1 MVNKEIKDGDIG
13 QSLSIAIE
21 RIDSTV
27 QETEMT
33 KKINEWLSTF
43 NTDSATACFTA
54 VQELKKKVSI

>member
-1 MVNKEIKDGDIG
+1 MKIKDGDIG

-27 QETEMT
+27 QEVELT

>member
-1 MVNKEIKDGDIG
+1 MKIKDGDAG
-13 QSLSIAIE
+13 QSLSIAIQ

-27 QETEMT
+27 QETEIT
-33 KKINEWLSTF
+33 RKINEWLSTF